1 MSKFASWM
9 GRNFRISS
17 GGTGQLN
24 QVSQVGQINRW
35 NFMKWGET
43 AVEIQQNS
51 DRICLMST
59 TNVTKISRIWRSS
72 FKTTRSKTKQHVAA
86 RRLLRNKAET
96 HSGCATAAQ
105 WQPNNLLKSSSG
117 EFPELVVST
126 ETFLVTR
133 SLYRNKQVVRAG
145 NSCDRRGPWQRV
157 TDLELK
163 VKNYKLFQLESFNTP
178 PGTLEHS
185 VWY

>member
-1 MSKFASWM
+1 M
-9 GRNFRISS
+9 
-17 GGTGQLN
+17 
-24 QVSQVGQINRW
+24 RW
-35 NFMKWGET
+35 NGGNTCKKSTKFR
-43 AVEIQQNS
+43 QN
-51 DRICLMST
+51 L
-59 TNVTKISRIWRSS
+59 TNVNNKCVKISKIWRPN
-72 FKTTRSKTKQHVAA
+72 FKTTRSVTQWQVAA
-86 RRLLRNKAET
+86 GRLQRNKVENR
-96 HSGCATAAQ
+96 SGCATAAQ
-105 WQPNNLLKSSSG
+105 WQPNNLLKKSTGG